1 MDMIDFTPLILS
13 FKVAFLTTFILFFL
27 SLPIA
32 YFLAFTKSKFK
43 PLLETIFSLPM
54 VLPSTVLGFYLL
66 ILFSDKYLGGI
77 LKKFN
82 IELLFSFEGVVVASC
97 IYSFPFMLGPIQ
109 SGIEQMNKSL
119 IEVSYTLGKS
129 KIETFFRVI
138 LPNIKRS
145 IIIAVILTFAH
156 TIGEFGVVLIIGGS
170 IPGVTEVA
178 SIAIYNYIENLDYH
192 SAFVY
197 SAILLVFSFLVL
209 LILNILSKGFSDK
222 S

>member
-1 MDMIDFTPLILS
+1 MIDFTPLILS
-13 FKVAFLTTFILFFL
+13 FKVAFLTTFILFFV

-43 PLLETIFSLPM
+43 PFLETIFSLPM

-66 ILFSDKYLGGI
+66 ILFSDKYLGGF

-82 IELLFSFEGVVVASC
+82 AELLFSFEGVVVASC

-109 SGIEQMNKSL
+109 SAIEQVNKSL
-119 IEVSYTLGKS
+119 LEVSYTLGKS

-145 IIIAVILTFAH
+145 IIVAVILTFAH

-178 SIAIYNYIENLDYH
+178 SIAIYNYIENLNYH

-197 SAILLVFSFLVL
+197 SAILLAFSFCVL
-209 LILNILSKGFSDK
+209 LILNILSKGFNDK

>member
-82 IELLFSFEGVVVASC
+82 IELLFSFEGVIVASC

>member
-13 FKVAFLTTFILFFL
+13 FKVAFLTTIILFFV

-43 PLLETIFSLPM
+43 PFLETIFSLPII
-54 VLPSTVLGFYLL
+54 LPSTVLGFYLL

-97 IYSFPFMLGPIQ
+97 IYSFPFMLSPIQ
-109 SGIEQMNKSL
+109 SAIEQINKSL

-145 IIIAVILTFAH
+145 IIVAVILTFAH

-197 SAILLVFSFLVL
+197 SAILLAFSFLVL
-209 LILNILSKGFSDK
+209 FILNILSKGFSDK